1 MTAPGVTPRATAPA
15 PPAVSPVPPAVS
27 SAPAAPLTPS
37 VPGAPSVPGG
47 SGAPG
52 GSGGSEAADAPPLPI
67 SDARTGAGRPVR
79 ARGAAHTGGPA
90 RTGGRLRALDGLRLV
105 AALMVAAYHYGGRG
119 GDISAAWGGSARHQF
134 PTLSEWFAYGCLGVQ
149 IFFVISGFV
158 ICMSGWGRPLRSF
171 FASRVSRLY
180 PAYWAAIVIVTV
192 TFALPWV
199 AYRTVS
205 PSDALVNLT
214 MLQQPIGADRVLGVC
229 WTLWAELR
237 FYALFAL
244 CVVLPGANR
253 QRVLVFCGVWT
264 LAAAIT
270 DAVHQ
275 PMLSMVLMPEYAP
288 FFVGGIGLY
297 LLHRD
302 RRDATAWG
310 VVGVSWAIGQ
320 HYAVTGLWHRADP
333 AFFSYRHTSVII
345 AVVTL
350 GFVLVGAVALGLFR
364 WADWRWLTVAG
375 ALTYPFYLVHEHLGW
390 VVVAVL
396 HRKLGIPSYGTL
408 VLTVVLMLGLA
419 QLLNR
424 CVENRLTPL
433 LRGALSGRAGVSGSR

>member
-1 MTAPGVTPRATAPA
+1 MPIPA
-15 PPAVSPVPPAVS
+15 
-27 SAPAAPLTPS
+27 
-37 VPGAPSVPGG
+37 
-47 SGAPG
+47 
-52 GSGGSEAADAPPLPI
+52 
-67 SDARTGAGRPVR
+67 ARTGHGRPVR
-79 ARGAAHTGGPA
+79 A
-90 RTGGRLRALDGLRLV
+90 GGRLRALDGLRLV
-105 AALMVAAYHYGGRG
+105 AALMVAAYHYGGRD
-119 GDISAAWGGSARHQF
+119 GDISRAWGGSPRHQF

-180 PAYWAAIVIVTV
+180 PAYWAAIVIVTA

-214 MLQQPIGADRVLGVC
+214 MLQQPVGADRVLGVC

-275 PMLSMVLMPEYAP
+275 PVLSMVLMPEYAP
-288 FFVGGIGLY
+288 FFIGGIGLY

-302 RRDATAWG
+302 RRDVIAWG
-310 VVGVSWAIGQ
+310 VTGVSWAIGQ

-333 AFFSYRHTSVII
+333 AFFSYRHTAVIVT
-345 AVVTL
+345 VVTL
-350 GFVLVGAVALGLFR
+350 GFVLVGAVALGFFR

-408 VLTVVLMLGLA
+408 VLTVALMLGLA
-419 QLLNR
+419 WLLNR
-424 CVENRLTPL
+424 YVENRLTPL
-433 LRGALSGRAGVSGSR
+433 LRAALSRRVAGAPGSR